1 MRLKLENNTIFL
13 FLLTSLNGGGGKS
26 LYNLLKSLRSL
37 FLKRL
42 SSHFICFFSFMSKSV
57 FGVRYLFLPVLN
69 KVGISMSALSGR
81 QPLLC
86 FLETM
91 SANIT
96 PVFLP
101 YFETSHFPTNHNNI
115 IQGMMRLHESGKPY
129 IPSLFVIKPE
139 FYFE

>member
-13 FLLTSLNGGGGKS
+13 FLLTSLNGGGKS

>member
-13 FLLTSLNGGGGKS
+13 FLLTSLNGGGKS

-69 KVGISMSALSGR
+69 KVGISLSALSGR
-81 QPLLC
+81 QPLLY

>member
-13 FLLTSLNGGGGKS
+13 FLLTSLNGGKS

-101 YFETSHFPTNHNNI
+101 YFETSHSPTNHINNI
-115 IQGMMRLHESGKPY
+115 LLSNMQFGKFYEPHMY
-129 IPSLFVIKPE
+129 SPFVIKTK